1 MLSRRLFVYS
11 HEALQGIEV
20 CFQIQKRRGRRG
32 ILTWSWLLFLLLA
45 REDWTCHS
53 GLRVIKLYSIRSSTY
68 LDIPPNV
75 LGICWRET
83 TFFSE
88 TFRFNFV
95 VLADCKGSLSP
106 SHCL

>member
-1 MLSRRLFVYS
+1 MLPDLKEERKAGNPYLVLAFVLASSTRRLDLSFWFSCYKV
-11 HEALQGIEV
+11 
-20 CFQIQKRRGRRG
+20 IQHK
-32 ILTWSWLLFLLLA
+32 
-45 REDWTCHS
+45 
-53 GLRVIKLYSIRSSTY
+53 K

-75 LGICWRET
+75 FGICWRET

>member
-1 MLSRRLFVYS
+1 MFLRGEEGGGTLFGLSF
-11 HEALQGIEV
+11 
-20 CFQIQKRRGRRG
+20 
-32 ILTWSWLLFLLLA
+32 LFLLLA
-45 REDWTCHS
+45 HEKLTCHS
-53 GLRVIKLYSIRSSTY
+53 GFRVIKLYSVRSSTY
-68 LDIPPNV
+68 LDMPPNV
-75 LGICWRET
+75 FGIRWRET